1 MSWEIQYIICRGT
14 FRPAA
19 RHAANEAEKFI
30 AILLVYNQFKFWF
43 VFCFYFSLLFIL
55 RNCMCVYVDFCFCL
69 KLLRF
74 LLAYSFALSFNLY
87 FVIVYF
93 VCIVNWR
100 QIILIC
106 SFVLSA
112 ARLICIYFIL
122 VVCLLFLWV
131 FFFTFSQFYIQLS
144 FILFVRFEY
153 FTWLLAALAYYCVM
167 VGVGSVYPPMGSI
180 VFHVTNF
187 NQQSEQVFRFDALS

>member
-87 FVIVYF
+87 LVIVYF

-131 FFFTFSQFYIQLS
+131 FFSLSLNFIFNFPLFCSLGLSTSHDYWLHWRIIVLWLELDLFTHP
-144 FILFVRFEY
+144 
-153 FTWLLAALAYYCVM
+153 WAALFFM
-167 VGVGSVYPPMGSI
+167 
-180 VFHVTNF
+180 
-187 NQQSEQVFRFDALS
+187 